1 MCSNVHFVIQN
12 IFSASGSFQSYVL
25 VFRIRHNVKQYYR
38 NSLNIKIFM
47 LRYSYLN
54 STSILQTT
62 KFLCSYRSIDRMGQ
76 SPKVNHA
83 KRLTK
88 TMKE

>member
-1 MCSNVHFVIQN
+1 MFDQEIEN
-12 IFSASGSFQSYVL
+12 IFSATGSFQSYIL
-25 VFRIRHNVKQYYR
+25 VCKIRHKVKQYYR

-62 KFLCSYRSIDRMGQ
+62 NSYVHIDR
-76 SPKVNHA
+76 
-83 KRLTK
+83 
-88 TMKE
+88 